1 VTPTSIRLGL
11 RENWAQFSL
20 LVLVNAFVGG
30 MVGLERSILPAIAQ
44 EEFGLAARTAILS
57 FIVAFGVTKACANY
71 LAGRLAD
78 RFGRKHVLVAGW
90 LVALPVPL
98 LLMYAPSWN
107 WVVAAN
113 VLLGVSQGL
122 TWSVTVIMKIDLAGP
137 RQRGLA
143 MGLNESA
150 GYVAV
155 AGSALATA
163 WIAAAYGLRPEP
175 FYLGIAFVVLGLT
188 LSVFAVRET
197 HHHVAHESAMSDN
210 SERTPSQREV
220 FWRTT
225 LTDRNLSSV
234 SQAGLVNNLND
245 GMAWGLFPLWFAAAQ
260 MSLEQ
265 IGILAAVYPAT
276 WGIAQLATGAW
287 SDRVGRKWLIAFG
300 MWVQAAGIAVVL
312 VSHGMAEALIGAVLL
327 GIGTAMVY
335 PTLLA
340 AIGDVAHPAWRAS
353 SVGVYRLWRDLGY
366 AFGAVLSGVM
376 ADALGMPAAIG
387 AVVVVTFASG
397 VVVAVRMRE
406 TLPAG
411 LLRSSSRAA
420 QTPGT
425 TPTRQHQ

>member
-1 VTPTSIRLGL
+1 MRLGL

-30 MVGLERSILPAIAQ
+30 MVGLERSILPAIAEQ
-44 EEFGLAARTAILS
+44 EFGIAARAAILS
-57 FIVAFGVTKACANY
+57 FIVAFGVTKAASNY

-90 LVALPVPL
+90 LVAVPVPF
-98 LLMYAPSWN
+98 LLMEAPTWN
-107 WVVAAN
+107 WIIAAN

-143 MGLNESA
+143 MGFNEFA
-150 GYVAV
+150 GYFAV
-155 AGSALATA
+155 AASALATA

-175 FYLGIAFVVLGLT
+175 FYLGVAFVALGLT

-197 HHHVAHESAMSDN
+197 HHHVAHESAMLQS
-210 SERTPSQREV
+210 SERLPSQREV

-245 GMAWGLFPLWFAAAQ
+245 GMAWGLFPLLFAARQ

-265 IGILAAVYPAT
+265 IGVLAALYPAT
-276 WGIAQLATGAW
+276 WGIAQLGTGAW
-287 SDRVGRKWLIAFG
+287 SDRIGRKWLIAWG
-300 MWVQAAGIAVVL
+300 MWVQAAGIAL
-312 VSHGMAEALIGAVLL
+312 VIVSNGMTGFATGAVLL

-340 AIGDVAHPAWRAS
+340 AIADVTHPAWRAS

-366 AFGAVLSGVM
+366 AFGALLSGLI
-376 ADALGMPAAIG
+376 ADALGLSAAIATV
-387 AVVVVTFASG
+387 AVLTFASG
-397 VVVAVRMRE
+397 AVVAIRMSE
-406 TLPAG
+406 TLP
-411 LLRSSSRAA
+411 RAA
-420 QTPGT
+420 APITSRVRT
-425 TPTRQHQ
+425 